1 MTDQQPALRK
11 LGPTKPVKLVPK
23 TPSAPT
29 PAQKL
34 QGIQDRLGTG
44 EAARINAETLQSL
57 LSHVEDSLN
66 EAMNRLQRLREV
78 IVAFSNHTDQTAG
91 ALGQFQA
98 EVDAIL
104 AEVSQILQS
113 AECNRIKLF
122 TGDVAFQ
129 SVEVNGYPLA
139 LEFRIPRVDLAFLGL
154 PDGINL
160 SKHPYRVPLADSPE
174 YGRSLGTFRGALER
188 HLNSSSPQQPPF
200 PADTTAV
207 TLAELLNAQLP
218 PVQHLSTAAIDSFF
232 NGSFDPAVHVQ
243 ILNHLKTDAQNIVSV
258 QTAAERLST
267 IRSDALG
274 CANRL
279 QSVIRASQL
288 PAETSVSGSPDL
300 AKELMKASMLG
311 VLEAPAIQMLAQAN
325 DQQTAE
331 ALRQLLK

>member
-23 TPSAPT
+23 TPSAPA

-44 EAARINAETLQSL
+44 DAGRINTETLGSL

-78 IVAFSNHTDQTAG
+78 IVAFSNHTDQT
-91 ALGQFQA
+91 QFQA

-129 SVEVNGYPLA
+129 SVEVNGRSVS

-160 SKHPYRVPLADSPE
+160 SKHPYWVPLADSPE
-174 YGRSLGTFRGALER
+174 YSHSLGTFRRALER
-188 HLNSSSPQQPPF
+188 HLNGSSPQQPPF

-274 CANRL
+274 CENRL
-279 QSVIRASQL
+279 QSAIRASQL
-288 PAETSVSGSPDL
+288 PTETSVSGSPDL

-311 VLEAPAIQMLAQAN
+311 VVENSAMQMLAQAN

-331 ALRQLLK
+331 ALRQMLR